1 MTHYFS
7 SNTIIIL
14 VIKPVNIVLSN
25 KEIVEK
31 GFLIQIAWAE
41 LGP

>member
-25 KEIVEK
+25 KEIVDRKTDTQRER
-31 GFLIQIAWAE
+31 E
-41 LGP
+41 SYS